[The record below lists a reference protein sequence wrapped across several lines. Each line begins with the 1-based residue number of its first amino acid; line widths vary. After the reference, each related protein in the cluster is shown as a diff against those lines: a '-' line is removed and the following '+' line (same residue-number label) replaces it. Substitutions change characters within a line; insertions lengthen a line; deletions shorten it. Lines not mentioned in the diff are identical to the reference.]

1 MSSATPASRIVATS
15 EDLSPA
21 GAPGVLPGAL
31 VLVTGAS
38 GYVGG
43 RLVAVLLERGYRVR
57 CLVRTP
63 AKVQSA
69 PWRTSVDIVA
79 GDVGGDLGEAM
90 AGVAAAFYL
99 VHSIGSSAEWA
110 EHDRAVA
117 ENFRRSAEIAGLR
130 RIIYL
135 GGLGDHSSGE
145 LSEHLASRQEVGA
158 ELAKGAVPVVELRA
172 AVVIGSGSASF
183 EMLRYLVEVLP
194 AMVTPRWV
202 DTKCQPV
209 AVRDVLHFLVESLTA
224 DVTGRVLDVGGPEVL
239 TYRTMMAQYAEVAG
253 LRRRIVVPV
262 PFLTPGLSSRWIG
275 LVTPIPP
282 MLARP
287 LIESLVNDV
296 IVTGDAA
303 ADAMPIEQLSYREAV
318 ELALGNSN
326 SGDVPT
332 SWAHAE
338 LGGRPPAEPQPTDP
352 AWSGGT
358 VNLDQRERH
367 VAASPAELFQVVC
380 AIGGRQG
387 WYTGDWLWSLRGVL
401 DSLVGGVGMRRG
413 RLHPHQ
419 LSVGDPLDF
428 WRVESLVPDSLLRLR
443 AEMRLPGDAWLQWQI
458 EPDGTGAT
466 ITQTA
471 RFHPRGLLGRLYWI
485 AVAPFHRFIFPGLL
499 AGIGADAER
508 LHSFVHAPRHGV
520 HETPVS
526 AHLGGRAVSP
536 EARLGD
542 LGDGPGGVV
551 DQEPAKTELDLES

>member
-1 MSSATPASRIVATS
+1 MTSTNPSEGLSVARAS
-15 EDLSPA
+15 
-21 GAPGVLPGAL
+21 GVRPGAL

-43 RLVAVLLERGYRVR
+43 RLVTVLLERGYRVR

-63 AKVQSA
+63 AKVLSA
-69 PWRTSVDIVA
+69 PWRTSVEIVQ

-90 AGVAAAFYL
+90 AGVEAAFYL

-110 EHDRAVA
+110 EHDRVVA
-117 ENFRRSAEIAGLR
+117 ENFRRAAEVAGIR

-135 GGLGDHSSGE
+135 GGLGDHSSGD

-158 ELAKGAVPVVELRA
+158 ELARGSVPVVELRA

-239 TYRTMMAQYAEVAG
+239 TYREMMARYAEVAG

-287 LIESLVNDV
+287 LIQSLVNDV

-303 ADAMPIEQLSYREAV
+303 VDVMPIEQLSYREAV
-318 ELALGNSN
+318 GLALGQSI

-352 AWSGGT
+352 AWSGGA
-358 VNLDQRERH
+358 VNLDRRERH
-367 VAASPAELFQVVC
+367 VAALPDELFQVVC
-380 AIGGRQG
+380 SIGGRQG

-401 DSLVGGVGMRRG
+401 DSLIGGVGMRRG
-413 RLHPHQ
+413 RLHPRQ

-428 WRVESLVPDSLLRLR
+428 WRVESLATDSLLRLR

-458 EPDGTGAT
+458 EPDGGGAT

-499 AGIGADAER
+499 TGICADAER
-508 LHSFVHAPRHGV
+508 LHSFVHAPRRDTLEPPTGPSS
-520 HETPVS
+520 TDP
-526 AHLGGRAVSP
+526 
-536 EARLGD
+536 ARD
-542 LGDGPGGVV
+542 
-551 DQEPAKTELDLES
+551 KESYA

>member
-1 MSSATPASRIVATS
+1 MKTPEAPSGPQPPSHDDVSATSGSAVQ
-15 EDLSPA
+15 
-21 GAPGVLPGAL
+21 PGAT

-43 RLVAVLLERGYRVR
+43 RVVAVLLERGYRVR

-63 AKVQSA
+63 AKVVSA
-69 PWRTSVDIVA
+69 PWRESVELVQ
-79 GDVGGDLGEAM
+79 GDVGGDLSEAM
-90 AGVAAAFYL
+90 SGVQAAFYL

-110 EHDRAVA
+110 EHDREVA
-117 ENFRRSAEIAGLR
+117 ENFRRAAEVAGLR

-135 GGLGDHSSGE
+135 GGLGDHSSGN

-158 ELAKGAVPVVELRA
+158 ELAKGSVPVVELRA

-239 TYRTMMAQYAEVAG
+239 TYREMMAQYAEVAG
-253 LRRRIVVPV
+253 LRRRLVVPV

-303 ADAMPIEQLSYREAV
+303 AELMPVEQISYREAV
-318 ELALGNSN
+318 KLALGHSL

-332 SWAHAE
+332 SWALAE
-338 LGGRPPAEPQPTDP
+338 LGGRAPAEPQPTDP
-352 AWSGGT
+352 AWAGGT
-358 VNLDQRERH
+358 VNLDRRVRH
-367 VAASPAELFQVVC
+367 VTAMPDELFQVVC
-380 AIGGRQG
+380 SIGGRQG
-387 WYTGDWLWSLRGVL
+387 WYTGDLLWSLRGVL
-401 DSLVGGVGMRRG
+401 DSVIGGVGMRRG
-413 RLHPHQ
+413 RLHPSR

-428 WRVESLVPDSLLRLR
+428 WRVEALVPGALLRLR
-443 AEMRLPGDAWLQWQI
+443 AEMRLPGAAWLQWEI
-458 EPDGTGAT
+458 EADGTGAT

-471 RFHPRGLLGRLYWI
+471 RFHPRGLLGRLYWV

-499 AGIGADAER
+499 AGICADAER
-508 LHSFVHAPRHGV
+508 LHSFV
-520 HETPVS
+520 T
-526 AHLGGRAVSP
+526 
-536 EARLGD
+536 ARPNPSGTTDGAD
-542 LGDGPGGVV
+542 LIGSVL
-551 DQEPAKTELDLES
+551 TEGSHV

>member
-1 MSSATPASRIVATS
+1 MSGPDADGAAVSVDPAAA
-15 EDLSPA
+15 SPVVR
-21 GAPGVLPGAL
+21 PSGVLSGAL

-43 RLVAVLLERGYRVR
+43 RLVTVLLERGYRVR

-63 AKVQSA
+63 EKVSSA
-69 PWRTSVDIVA
+69 PWHSSVEIVQ

-90 AGVAAAFYL
+90 AGVEAAYYL

-110 EHDRAVA
+110 EHDRVVA
-117 ENFRRSAEIAGLR
+117 ENFRRAAEAAGLR

-135 GGLGDHSSGE
+135 GGLGENSSGH

-209 AVRDVLHFLVESLTA
+209 AVRDVLHFLAESLTA

-239 TYRTMMAQYAEVAG
+239 TYREMMAQYAQVAG
-253 LRRRIVVPV
+253 LRKRFVVPV

-282 MLARP
+282 LLARP

-296 IVTGDAA
+296 IVTGEAA
-303 ADAMPIEQLSYREAV
+303 ATAMPIEQLGYREAV
-318 ELALGNSN
+318 ERALGRSI

-338 LGGRPPAEPQPTDP
+338 LGGRQPAEPQPTDP

-358 VNLDQRERH
+358 VNLDSRVRH
-367 VAASPAELFQVVC
+367 VAASPEALFHVVC
-380 AIGGRQG
+380 SIGGRRG
-387 WYTGDWLWSLRGVL
+387 WYTGDLLWSLRGVI
-401 DSLVGGVGMRRG
+401 DSLIGGVGMRRG

-428 WRVESLVPDSLLRLR
+428 WRVEALVPNELVRLR
-443 AEMRLPGDAWLQWQI
+443 AEMRLPGEAWLQRQI
-458 EPDGTGAT
+458 ESDGAGST

-471 RFHPRGLLGRLYWI
+471 RFHPRGLLGRLYWLS
-485 AVAPFHRFIFPGLL
+485 VAPFHRFIFPGLL
-499 AGIGADAER
+499 AGLCADAER
-508 LHSFVHAPRHGV
+508 LHSFVGNPGDA
-520 HETPVS
+520 VS
-526 AHLGGRAVSP
+526 APDV
-536 EARLGD
+536 ARR
-542 LGDGPGGVV
+542 
-551 DQEPAKTELDLES
+551 

>member
-1 MSSATPASRIVATS
+1 MKSPVDLPSSVQ
-15 EDLSPA
+15 
-21 GAPGVLPGAL
+21 PGSL

-38 GYVGG
+38 GYIGG
-43 RLVAVLLERGYRVR
+43 RLVTVLLERGYRVR

-69 PWRTSVDIVA
+69 PWHAAVEIVQ
-79 GDVGGDLGEAM
+79 GDVGDDLTEVM
-90 AGVAAAFYL
+90 VGVDAAFYL

-117 ENFRRSAEIAGLR
+117 ENFRSAAEVAGLQ

-135 GGLGDHSSGE
+135 GGLGDHSAGD

-158 ELAKGAVPVVELRA
+158 ELAKGSVPVVELRA

-224 DVTGRVLDVGGPEVL
+224 DVAGRVLDVGGPEVL
-239 TYRTMMAQYAEVAG
+239 TYREMMAQYAEVAG

-262 PFLTPGLSSRWIG
+262 PFLSPGLSSRWIG

-282 MLARP
+282 LLARP
-287 LIESLVNDV
+287 LIQSLVNDV
-296 IVTGDAA
+296 IVTGEAA
-303 ADAMPIEQLSYREAV
+303 AAAMPIEQLSYREAV
-318 ELALGNSN
+318 ELALGHSI

-358 VNLDQRERH
+358 VNLDRRERH
-367 VAASPAELFQVVC
+367 VTATPAELFQVVC
-380 AIGGRQG
+380 SIGGRQG
-387 WYTGDWLWSLRGVL
+387 WYTGDWLWGLRGVL
-401 DSLVGGVGMRRG
+401 DSLIGGVGMRRG
-413 RLHPHQ
+413 RLHPRE

-428 WRVESLVPDSLLRLR
+428 WRVEALVQDNLIRLR
-443 AEMRLPGDAWLQWQI
+443 AEMRLPGDAWLQWQV
-458 EPDGTGAT
+458 EPDENGAV

-485 AVAPFHRFIFPGLL
+485 SVAPFHRFIFPGLL
-499 AGIGADAER
+499 AGICGDAER
-508 LHSFVHAPRHGV
+508 LHGFLLATNKAMPEPSPPPSPSDPPTDREP
-520 HETPVS
+520 HE
-526 AHLGGRAVSP
+526 
-536 EARLGD
+536 
-542 LGDGPGGVV
+542 
-551 DQEPAKTELDLES
+551 

>member
-1 MSSATPASRIVATS
+1 MTAASVNASPPRTPAVVA
-15 EDLSPA
+15 
-21 GAPGVLPGAL
+21 GAL

-43 RLVAVLLERGYRVR
+43 RLVTVLLERGYRVR

-63 AKVQSA
+63 GKVVSA
-69 PWRTSVDIVA
+69 PWHDAVEIVQ
-79 GDVGGDLGEAM
+79 GDVGDDLTEAM
-90 AGVAAAFYL
+90 AGVDAAYYL

-117 ENFRRSAEIAGLR
+117 ENFRRTAERAGIR

-135 GGLGDHSSGE
+135 GGLGDHSAGA

-158 ELAKGAVPVVELRA
+158 ELAKGSVPVVELRA

-209 AVRDVLHFLVESLTA
+209 AVRDVLHFLAESLIA
-224 DVTGRVLDVGGPEVL
+224 DVTGRVLDVGGPEVM

-253 LRRRIVVPV
+253 LRRRLVVPV

-296 IVTGDAA
+296 VVTGEAA
-303 ADAMPIEQLSYREAV
+303 ADAMPIEQLTYRVAV
-318 ELALGNSN
+318 ELALGHSI

-352 AWSGGT
+352 SWSGGT
-358 VNLDQRERH
+358 VNLDTRRRH
-367 VAASPAELFQVVC
+367 VAASPAELFHVIC
-380 AIGGRQG
+380 SIGGKRG
-387 WYTGDWLWSLRGVL
+387 WYSGDWLWSLRGVL
-401 DSLVGGVGMRRG
+401 DSLIGGVGMRRG
-413 RLHPHQ
+413 RLHHDQ

-428 WRVESLVPDSLLRLR
+428 WRVEALVQDSLLRLR
-443 AEMRLPGDAWLQWQI
+443 AEMRLPGDAWLQWEIQADD
-458 EPDGTGAT
+458 DGRGAT
-466 ITQTA
+466 ITQSA

-485 AVAPFHRFIFPGLL
+485 AVAPFHRFIFPGLV
-499 AGIGADAER
+499 AGIAADAER
-508 LHSFVHAPRHGV
+508 LHSFTNSPR
-520 HETPVS
+520 
-526 AHLGGRAVSP
+526 R
-536 EARLGD
+536 
-542 LGDGPGGVV
+542 
-551 DQEPAKTELDLES
+551 K

>member
-1 MSSATPASRIVATS
+1 VTHDPSGG
-15 EDLSPA
+15 LSGDRVVDHRA
-21 GAPGVLPGAL
+21 AVLPGAL

-43 RLVAVLLERGYRVR
+43 RLVTVLLEHGYRVR

-63 AKVQSA
+63 SKLRSA
-69 PWRTSVDIVA
+69 PWRDSVEIVQ
-79 GDVGGDLGEAM
+79 GDVGGDLSTVMDGVEA
-90 AGVAAAFYL
+90 AYYL

-117 ENFRRSAEIAGLR
+117 ENFRRAAEVAGVQ
-130 RIIYL
+130 RIVYL
-135 GGLGDHSSGE
+135 GGLGDHTSGR

-158 ELAKGAVPVVELRA
+158 ELAKGSVPVVELRA

-239 TYRTMMAQYAEVAG
+239 TYRQMMAQYAEVAG

-262 PFLTPGLSSRWIG
+262 PLLTPGLSSRWIG

-296 IVTGDAA
+296 VVTGEAA
-303 ADAMPIEQLSYREAV
+303 ADVMPLEQLSYRQAV
-318 ELALGNSN
+318 ELALGRAIR
-326 SGDVPT
+326 GEVPT
-332 SWAHAE
+332 SWAQAE

-358 VNLDQRERH
+358 VNLDRRRRH
-367 VAASPAELFQVVC
+367 VAASPDALFDVVC
-380 AIGGRQG
+380 SIGGRRG
-387 WYTGDWLWSLRGVL
+387 WYVGDWLWSLRGML

-413 RLHPHQ
+413 RLHPSR
-419 LSVGDPLDF
+419 LAVGDPLDF
-428 WRVESLVPDSLLRLR
+428 WRVEALVPGSLLRLR

-458 EPDGTGAT
+458 EPDGAGAT

-485 AVAPFHRFIFPGLL
+485 AVAPFHRFVFPGLL
-499 AGIGADAER
+499 AGICADAER
-508 LHSFVHAPRHGV
+508 VHSSGGGQRLA
-520 HETPVS
+520 TPEPP
-526 AHLGGRAVSP
+526 GGRS
-536 EARLGD
+536 RSN
-542 LGDGPGGVV
+542 
-551 DQEPAKTELDLES
+551 PALSNPATDKESLV

>member
-1 MSSATPASRIVATS
+1 MHPAVPTS
-15 EDLSPA
+15 EEHARSAHEP
-21 GAPGVLPGAL
+21 GTAPSDGNGVRPGAL

-43 RLVAVLLERGYRVR
+43 RLVTLLLERGYRVR

-63 AKVQSA
+63 AKVVSA
-69 PWRTSVDIVA
+69 PWRPLVEVVR
-79 GDVGGDLGEAM
+79 GDVGGDLRDAM
-90 AGVAAAFYL
+90 AGVDAAFYL
-99 VHSIGSSAEWA
+99 VHSIGSSVEWA

-117 ENFRRSAEIAGLR
+117 ENFRLAAEVAGLR
-130 RIIYL
+130 RIVYL
-135 GGLGDHSSGE
+135 GGLGDHSAGA

-158 ELAKGAVPVVELRA
+158 ELAKGSVPVVELRA

-202 DTKCQPV
+202 DTRCQPV
-209 AVRDVLHFLVESLTA
+209 AVRDVLHLLVESLTA
-224 DVTGRVLDVGGPEVL
+224 DVTGRILDVGGPEVL
-239 TYRTMMAQYAEVAG
+239 TYREMMARYAEVAG
-253 LRRRIVVPV
+253 LRRRIVVRV

-296 IVTGDAA
+296 VVRGESAT
-303 ADAMPIEQLSYREAV
+303 DAMPFAQLTYREAV
-318 ELALGNSN
+318 ELALGHSI

-358 VNLDQRERH
+358 VNLDRRERH

-380 AIGGRQG
+380 SVGGRQG
-387 WYTGDWLWSLRGVL
+387 WYASDWMWSLRGVL
-401 DSLVGGVGMRRG
+401 DSLIGGVGMRRG
-413 RLHPHQ
+413 RLHPHK

-428 WRVESLVPDSLLRLR
+428 WRVESLVPDGLLRLR
-443 AEMRLPGDAWLQWQI
+443 AEMLLPGDAWLQWEI
-458 EPDGTGAT
+458 APDGDGAT

-485 AVAPFHRFIFPGLL
+485 AVAPFHRFVFPGLL
-499 AGIGADAER
+499 GGLCADAER
-508 LHSFVHAPRHGV
+508 LHVFVRRAAP
-520 HETPVS
+520 
-526 AHLGGRAVSP
+526 AA
-536 EARLGD
+536 
-542 LGDGPGGVV
+542 
-551 DQEPAKTELDLES
+551 DQ

>member
-1 MSSATPASRIVATS
+1 MTS
-15 EDLSPA
+15 KDPNGVLSPDSA
-21 GAPGVLPGAL
+21 LGVLPGAL

-43 RLVAVLLERGYRVR
+43 RLVAVLLKRGYRVR

-63 AKVQSA
+63 DKVMSA
-69 PWRTSVDIVA
+69 PWRTSVEIVQ
-79 GDVGGDLGEAM
+79 GDVGGDLSEAM
-90 AGVAAAFYL
+90 AGVDAAFYL
-99 VHSIGSSAEWA
+99 VHSIGSSALWA

-117 ENFRRSAEIAGLR
+117 ENFRRSAEVAGMR

-135 GGLGDHSSGE
+135 GGLGDHSSGD

-158 ELAKGAVPVVELRA
+158 ELAKGSVPVVELRA

-209 AVRDVLHFLVESLTA
+209 AVRDVLHLLVESLTA

-239 TYRTMMAQYAEVAG
+239 TYREMMAQYAQVAG

-296 IVTGDAA
+296 VVTGDAA
-303 ADAMPIEQLSYREAV
+303 ADAMPIEQLSYRDAV
-318 ELALGNSN
+318 ELALGRSI

-332 SWAHAE
+332 SWAQAE
-338 LGGRPPAEPQPTDP
+338 LGGRPAAEPQPTDP

-358 VNLDQRERH
+358 VNLDRRERH

-380 AIGGRQG
+380 SIGGRQG
-387 WYTGDWLWSLRGVL
+387 WYAGDWLWGLRGLL
-401 DSLVGGVGMRRG
+401 DSLIGGVGMRRG
-413 RLHPHQ
+413 RLQPHR

-428 WRVESLVPDSLLRLR
+428 WRVESLVPDRLLRLR

-458 EPDGTGAT
+458 EPDGAGAT

-485 AVAPFHRFIFPGLL
+485 AVAPFHRFVFPGLL
-499 AGIGADAER
+499 AGICADAER
-508 LHSFVHAPRHGV
+508 LHSLVD
-520 HETPVS
+520 TPLHNRPEPLTGMS
-526 AHLGGRAVSP
+526 SLG
-536 EARLGD
+536 ARLTDRGR
-542 LGDGPGGVV
+542 
-551 DQEPAKTELDLES
+551 

>member
-1 MSSATPASRIVATS
+1 MTSTNPSEGPSVDRAS
-15 EDLSPA
+15 
-21 GAPGVLPGAL
+21 GVRPGAL

-43 RLVAVLLERGYRVR
+43 RLVTVLLERGYRVR

-63 AKVQSA
+63 AKVLSA
-69 PWRTSVDIVA
+69 PWRTSVEIVQ

-90 AGVAAAFYL
+90 AGVEAAFYL

-110 EHDRAVA
+110 EHDRVVA
-117 ENFRRSAEIAGLR
+117 ENFRRAAEVAGIR

-135 GGLGDHSSGE
+135 GGLGDHSSGD

-158 ELAKGAVPVVELRA
+158 ELARGSVPVVELRA

-239 TYRTMMAQYAEVAG
+239 TYRQMMARYAEVAG

-287 LIESLVNDV
+287 LIQSLVNDV

-303 ADAMPIEQLSYREAV
+303 VDVMPIEQLSYREAV
-318 ELALGNSN
+318 GLALGQSI
-326 SGDVPT
+326 SGDVAT

-352 AWSGGT
+352 AWSGGA
-358 VNLDQRERH
+358 VNLDRRERH
-367 VAASPAELFQVVC
+367 VAALPDELFQVVC
-380 AIGGRQG
+380 SIGGRQG

-413 RLHPHQ
+413 RLHPRQ

-428 WRVESLVPDSLLRLR
+428 WRVESLATDSLLRLR

-458 EPDGTGAT
+458 EPDGGGAT

-499 AGIGADAER
+499 TGICADAER
-508 LHSFVHAPRHGV
+508 LHSFVHAPRRDTLEPPTG
-520 HETPVS
+520 P
-526 AHLGGRAVSP
+526 SP
-536 EARLGD
+536 TDPARD
-542 LGDGPGGVV
+542 
-551 DQEPAKTELDLES
+551 KESYA

>member
-1 MSSATPASRIVATS
+1 MIEHDEV
-15 EDLSPA
+15 
-21 GAPGVLPGAL
+21 APGSL

-43 RLVAVLLERGYRVR
+43 RLVAVLIERGYRVR

-63 AKVQSA
+63 AKVLSA
-69 PWRTSVDIVA
+69 PWRESVEIVQ
-79 GDVGGDLGEAM
+79 GDVGDDLSEAM
-90 AGVAAAFYL
+90 AGVDAAFYL

-117 ENFRRSAEIAGLR
+117 ENFRRAAEVAGLR

-135 GGLGDHSSGE
+135 GGLGDHSAGT

-158 ELAKGAVPVVELRA
+158 ELAKGSVPVAELRA

-209 AVRDVLHFLVESLTA
+209 AVRDVLHFLAESLTA
-224 DVTGRVLDVGGPEVL
+224 DVTGRVLDVGGPEVM
-239 TYRTMMAQYAEVAG
+239 TYRQMMAQYAEVAG

-282 MLARP
+282 LLARP
-287 LIESLVNDV
+287 LIQSLVNDV

-318 ELALGNSN
+318 ELALGHSI

-358 VNLDQRERH
+358 VNLDQRKRH
-367 VAASPAELFQVVC
+367 VAASPAELFHVVC
-380 AIGGRQG
+380 SIGGKRG
-387 WYTGDWLWSLRGVL
+387 WYASDWLWSLRGVL
-401 DSLVGGVGMRRG
+401 DSLIGGVGMRRG
-413 RLHPHQ
+413 RLHSQ

-428 WRVESLVPDSLLRLR
+428 WRVEALTADSLLRLR
-443 AEMRLPGDAWLQWQI
+443 AEMRLPGEAWLEWQI
-458 EPDGTGAT
+458 EADDGGST
-466 ITQTA
+466 IAQTA

-485 AVAPFHRFIFPGLL
+485 AVAPFHRFIFPGLI
-499 AGIGADAER
+499 AGICADAER
-508 LHSFVHAPRHGV
+508 LHSFANSPRRHEPSGV
-520 HETPVS
+520 RRD
-526 AHLGGRAVSP
+526 AGAN
-536 EARLGD
+536 
-542 LGDGPGGVV
+542 
-551 DQEPAKTELDLES
+551 

>member
-1 MSSATPASRIVATS
+1 MTTNPTSDRVASV
-15 EDLSPA
+15 E
-21 GAPGVLPGAL
+21 PGAL

-43 RLVAVLLERGYRVR
+43 RLVTVLLERGYRVR

-63 AKVQSA
+63 AKVVSA
-69 PWRTSVDIVA
+69 PWHASVDIVQ
-79 GDVGGDLGEAM
+79 GDVGDDLSQAM
-90 AGVAAAFYL
+90 NGVAAAFYL

-117 ENFRRSAEIAGLR
+117 ENFRRGAEAAGVR

-158 ELAKGAVPVVELRA
+158 ELAKGTVPVVELRA

-202 DTKCQPV
+202 DTRCQPV
-209 AVRDVLHFLVESLTA
+209 AVRDVLHFLVEALTA
-224 DVTGRVLDVGGPEVL
+224 DVTGQILDVGGPAVL
-239 TYRTMMAQYAEVAG
+239 TYREMMAQYAEVAG
-253 LRRRIVVPV
+253 LRRRVVVPV

-287 LIESLVNDV
+287 LIQSLVNDV
-296 IVTGDAA
+296 IVTGTAA
-303 ADAMPIEQLSYREAV
+303 VDAMPIDQLSYREAV
-318 ELALGNSN
+318 ELALGHSIV
-326 SGDVPT
+326 GDVPT
-332 SWAHAE
+332 SWSHAE

-352 AWSGGT
+352 SWSGGA
-358 VNLDQRERH
+358 VNLDSRERH
-367 VAASPAELFQVVC
+367 VAASPDELFQVVC
-380 AIGGRQG
+380 SIGGPHG
-387 WYTGDWLWSLRGVL
+387 WYAGDWLWSLRGVL
-401 DSLVGGVGMRRG
+401 DSLAGGVGMRRG
-413 RLHPHQ
+413 RLHPQQ

-428 WRVESLVPDSLLRLR
+428 WRVESLVTDSLLRLR

-458 EPDGTGAT
+458 EPDGDGAR

-471 RFHPRGLLGRLYWI
+471 RFHPRGLLGRVYWI
-485 AVAPFHRFIFPGLL
+485 SVAPFHRLIFPGLL
-499 AGIGADAER
+499 AGICGDAER
-508 LHSFVHAPRHGV
+508 LHAFVHASRPR
-520 HETPVS
+520 TPGTTVDP
-526 AHLGGRAVSP
+526 SP
-536 EARLGD
+536 VGPTPIDPPPVGPPPVGPPPID
-542 LGDGPGGVV
+542 LPRE
-551 DQEPAKTELDLES
+551 Q

>member
-1 MSSATPASRIVATS
+1 MNAQRGVA
-15 EDLSPA
+15 
-21 GAPGVLPGAL
+21 PGAL

-43 RLVAVLLERGYRVR
+43 RLVSVLLERGYRVR

-63 AKVQSA
+63 AKVLSA
-69 PWRTSVDIVA
+69 PWRTSVEIVK
-79 GDVGGDLGEAM
+79 GDVGDDLRDAM
-90 AGVAAAFYL
+90 DGVDAAFYL

-110 EHDRAVA
+110 QHDRTVA
-117 ENFRRSAEIAGLR
+117 ENFRRSSESAGIQ

-135 GGLGDHSSGE
+135 GGLGDHSSGN

-158 ELAKGAVPVVELRA
+158 ELAKGSVPVVELRA

-202 DTKCQPV
+202 ETRCQPV

-239 TYRTMMAQYAEVAG
+239 TYREMMAQYATVAG
-253 LRRRIVVPV
+253 LRRRIVVKV

-287 LIESLVNDV
+287 LIQSLVNDV

-303 ADAMPIEQLSYREAV
+303 VHAMPIEQLSYRKAV
-318 ELALGNSN
+318 ELALGQSI

-332 SWAHAE
+332 SWAQAE

-358 VNLDQRERH
+358 VKFDRRERH
-367 VAASPAELFQVVC
+367 VAATPAELFQVVC
-380 AIGGRQG
+380 SIGGRNG
-387 WYTGDWLWSLRGVL
+387 WYTGDWLWNLRGLL
-401 DSLVGGVGMRRG
+401 DSLVGGVGMRRE
-413 RLHPHQ
+413 RLHPQH
-419 LSVGDPLDF
+419 LSTGEPLDF
-428 WRVESLVPDSLLRLR
+428 WRVESLVTDSLLRLR
-443 AEMRLPGDAWLQWQI
+443 AEMRLPGDAWLQWEI
-458 EPDGTGAT
+458 EPHGVGAT
-466 ITQTA
+466 LTQTA

-499 AGIGADAER
+499 AGICADAER
-508 LHSFVHAPRHGV
+508 LHAFVNAAAKN
-520 HETPVS
+520 E
-526 AHLGGRAVSP
+526 P
-536 EARLGD
+536 E
-542 LGDGPGGVV
+542 
-551 DQEPAKTELDLES
+551 

>member
-1 MSSATPASRIVATS
+1 MSSDDIMTKANKAES
-15 EDLSPA
+15 
-21 GAPGVLPGAL
+21 PGVLPGAL

-43 RLVAVLLERGYRVR
+43 RLVTVLLERGYRVR

-63 AKVQSA
+63 AKVLSA
-69 PWRTSVDIVA
+69 PWRTSVEIVQ
-79 GDVGGDLGEAM
+79 GDVGGDLSEAM
-90 AGVAAAFYL
+90 TGVDAAFYL

-117 ENFRRSAEIAGLR
+117 ENFRRAAESAALQ
-130 RIIYL
+130 RIVYL
-135 GGLGDHSSGE
+135 GGLGDHSSGN

-158 ELAKGAVPVVELRA
+158 ELAKGSVPVVELRA

-224 DVTGRVLDVGGPEVL
+224 EVTGQVLDVGGPEVL
-239 TYRTMMAQYAEVAG
+239 TYRQMMAQYAEVAG
-253 LRRRIVVPV
+253 LRRRLVVPV

-287 LIESLVNDV
+287 LIQSLVNDV

-303 ADAMPIEQLSYREAV
+303 ADAMPIEQLGYREAV
-318 ELALGNSN
+318 KLALGRSI

-358 VNLDQRERH
+358 VNLDRRERH

-380 AIGGRQG
+380 SIGGRHG
-387 WYTGDWLWSLRGVL
+387 WYTGDWLWSLRGIF
-401 DSLVGGVGMRRG
+401 DSLIGGVGMRRG
-413 RLHPHQ
+413 RIHSRR

-428 WRVESLVPDSLLRLR
+428 WRVEALVPGSLLRLR
-443 AEMRLPGDAWLQWQI
+443 AEMRLPGDAWLQWQM
-458 EPDGTGAT
+458 EADDTGAT

-471 RFHPRGLLGRLYWI
+471 RFHPRGLLGRLYWV
-485 AVAPFHRFIFPGLL
+485 AVAPFHRWIFPGLL
-499 AGIGADAER
+499 AGICADAER
-508 LHSFVHAPRHGV
+508 LHSFVNTPDRDMFERPTDLQPSAP
-520 HETPVS
+520 
-526 AHLGGRAVSP
+526 
-536 EARLGD
+536 AREQGSY
-542 LGDGPGGVV
+542 
-551 DQEPAKTELDLES
+551 A

>member
-1 MSSATPASRIVATS
+1 MTSTNPSEGLSVDRAS
-15 EDLSPA
+15 
-21 GAPGVLPGAL
+21 GVRPGAL

-43 RLVAVLLERGYRVR
+43 RLVTVLLERGYRVR

-63 AKVQSA
+63 AKVLSA
-69 PWRTSVDIVA
+69 PWRTSVEIVQ

-90 AGVAAAFYL
+90 AGVEAAFYL

-110 EHDRAVA
+110 EHDRVVA
-117 ENFRRSAEIAGLR
+117 ENFRRAAEVVGIR

-135 GGLGDHSSGE
+135 GGLGDHSSGD

-158 ELAKGAVPVVELRA
+158 ELARGSVPVVELRA

-239 TYRTMMAQYAEVAG
+239 TYRQMMARYAEVAG

-287 LIESLVNDV
+287 LIQSLVNDV

-303 ADAMPIEQLSYREAV
+303 VDVMPIEQLSYREAV
-318 ELALGNSN
+318 GLALGQSI

-352 AWSGGT
+352 AWSGGA
-358 VNLDQRERH
+358 VNLDRRERH
-367 VAASPAELFQVVC
+367 VAALPDELFQVVC
-380 AIGGRQG
+380 SIGGRQG

-413 RLHPHQ
+413 RIHPRQ

-428 WRVESLVPDSLLRLR
+428 WRVESLATDRLLRLR

-458 EPDGTGAT
+458 EPDGGGAT

-499 AGIGADAER
+499 TGICADAER
-508 LHSFVHAPRHGV
+508 LHSFVHAPRRDTLEPPTGPSS
-520 HETPVS
+520 TDP
-526 AHLGGRAVSP
+526 
-536 EARLGD
+536 ARD
-542 LGDGPGGVV
+542 
-551 DQEPAKTELDLES
+551 KESYA

>member
-1 MSSATPASRIVATS
+1 MTSASASAS
-15 EDLSPA
+15 ASASPNE
-21 GAPGVLPGAL
+21 GESPERSPGVLPGAL

-43 RLVAVLLERGYRVR
+43 RLVTVLLERGYRVR

-63 AKVQSA
+63 AKVLSA
-69 PWRTSVDIVA
+69 PWRTSVEIVQ
-79 GDVGGDLGEAM
+79 GDVGGDLSEAM
-90 AGVAAAFYL
+90 TGVDAAFYL

-110 EHDRAVA
+110 EHDRVVA
-117 ENFRRSAEIAGLR
+117 ENFRRAAESAGLR
-130 RIIYL
+130 RIVYL
-135 GGLGDHSSGE
+135 GGLGDHSSGN

-158 ELAKGAVPVVELRA
+158 ELAKGSVPVVELRA

-224 DVTGRVLDVGGPEVL
+224 EVTGRVLDVGGPEVL
-239 TYRTMMAQYAEVAG
+239 TYRQMMAQYAEVAG
-253 LRRRIVVPV
+253 LRRRVVVPV

-287 LIESLVNDV
+287 LIQSLVNDV

-303 ADAMPIEQLSYREAV
+303 ADAMPIEQLGYREAV
-318 ELALGNSN
+318 ELALGRSI

-358 VNLDQRERH
+358 VNLDRRERH
-367 VAASPAELFQVVC
+367 VEASPAELFQVVC
-380 AIGGRQG
+380 SIGGRRG
-387 WYTGDWLWSLRGVL
+387 WYTGDWLWSLRGVV

-413 RLHPHQ
+413 RIHPRQ

-428 WRVESLVPDSLLRLR
+428 WRVEALVPGSLLRLR
-443 AEMRLPGDAWLQWQI
+443 AEMRLPGDAWLQWQM
-458 EPDGTGAT
+458 EADGAGAT

-485 AVAPFHRFIFPGLL
+485 AVAPFHRLIFPGLL
-499 AGIGADAER
+499 AGICADAER
-508 LHSFVHAPRHGV
+508 LHAFVHTPDRDLFEPLTDAHPSAPTR
-520 HETPVS
+520 E
-526 AHLGGRAVSP
+526 
-536 EARLGD
+536 
-542 LGDGPGGVV
+542 
-551 DQEPAKTELDLES
+551 QESYT

>member
-1 MSSATPASRIVATS
+1 MDRAA
-15 EDLSPA
+15 
-21 GAPGVLPGAL
+21 GVLPGAL

-43 RLVAVLLERGYRVR
+43 RLVTVLLERGYRVR

-63 AKVQSA
+63 TKVVSA
-69 PWRTSVDIVA
+69 PWGTSVDIVQ

-90 AGVAAAFYL
+90 AGVQAAFYL

-110 EHDRAVA
+110 EHDRVVA
-117 ENFRRSAEIAGLR
+117 ENFRRAAEVAGIR

-135 GGLGDHSSGE
+135 GGLGDHSSGD

-158 ELAKGAVPVVELRA
+158 ELAKGSVPVVELRA

-209 AVRDVLHFLVESLTA
+209 AIRDVLHFLAESLTA

-239 TYRTMMAQYAEVAG
+239 TYRQMMAQYAEVAG

-282 MLARP
+282 LLARP
-287 LIESLVNDV
+287 LIQSLVNDV

-303 ADAMPIEQLSYREAV
+303 VDAMPIDQLSYRESV
-318 ELALGNSN
+318 GLALGHST

-358 VNLDQRERH
+358 VNLDRRERH
-367 VAASPAELFQVVC
+367 VAALPDELFQVVC
-380 AIGGRQG
+380 SIGGRQR
-387 WYTGDWLWSLRGVL
+387 WYTGGRLWSLRGVL

-413 RLHPHQ
+413 RLHPRQ

-428 WRVESLVPDSLLRLR
+428 WRVESLTPHSLLRLR

-458 EPDGTGAT
+458 EPDGDGAT

-485 AVAPFHRFIFPGLL
+485 TVAPFHRFIFPGLL
-499 AGIGADAER
+499 AGICADAER
-508 LHSFVHAPRHGV
+508 LHSFVHTPRRDILEPLTGLYASD
-520 HETPVS
+520 PV
-526 AHLGGRAVSP
+526 R
-536 EARLGD
+536 E
-542 LGDGPGGVV
+542 
-551 DQEPAKTELDLES
+551 QES